1 MANQPTERRLAV
13 YRSESAFALAWGVLP
28 EEAQA
33 KLSHRGLHD
42 PSIWNALLEGMPT
55 AVLLSEFASGLCGPL
70 TESGIVRWS
79 ELGNDLVLLGQA
91 SEAAAKARESGIA
104 QLSDLAMIVES
115 AERNRANRGV
125 ATAQDLKRL
134 EAESLAFV
142 PKAWLGREVRRP
154 ELLDSTG
161 ERATAEKKLRAKWA
175 KEVAGILVEAELPF
189 ARQAGDLSG
198 EALTRCC
205 RGLRA
210 KTLAK
215 RVRAWRPFRRYLVSQ
230 SSCYFPTGV
239 GEVLHY
245 LELQASVGAAQSF
258 YGNFLTAL
266 KFFEEAGEQDTN
278 QLLHVEPA
286 LVNLVKEHRALT
298 PKLPGRGGQ
307 APPYLLKILAAVE
320 RVVVDEEQRD
330 YVRFFGWVF
339 LIRHWASL
347 RVDDCSGIRPA
358 DIEQRSR
365 GISGRLERT
374 KVSGPGKTT

>member
-1 MANQPTERRLAV
+1 MFELGWGFAISVMANQPTERRLAV

-125 ATAQDLKRL
+125 VTAQDLKRL

-154 ELLDSTG
+154 ELLDSSWV
-161 ERATAEKKLRAKWA
+161 ASAPQLRRS
-175 KEVAGILVEAELPF
+175 F
-189 ARQAGDLSG
+189 APSG
-198 EALTRCC
+198 P
-205 RGLRA
+205 
-210 KTLAK
+210 K
-215 RVRAWRPFRRYLVSQ
+215 RW
-230 SSCYFPTGV
+230 
-239 GEVLHY
+239 
-245 LELQASVGAAQSF
+245 QASWLRPSCP
-258 YGNFLTAL
+258 
-266 KFFEEAGEQDTN
+266 
-278 QLLHVEPA
+278 LHAKPA
-286 LVNLVKEHRALT
+286 TCREKR
-298 PKLPGRGGQ
+298 
-307 APPYLLKILAAVE
+307 
-320 RVVVDEEQRD
+320 
-330 YVRFFGWVF
+330 
-339 LIRHWASL
+339 
-347 RVDDCSGIRPA
+347 
-358 DIEQRSR
+358 
-365 GISGRLERT
+365 
-374 KVSGPGKTT
+374 